1 MKISRIIL
9 LVTFIFV
16 SVLQVYSTLPPDP
29 GQTGPGPGVP
39 VPLDGGL
46 LIALVAGGSIAALF
60 LKKDKKKDK

>member
-29 GQTGPGPGVP
+29 GQQGPGVP